1 MNHSDKSAFK
11 ELLDGVSDYY
21 QKPKLS
27 KMALQI
33 YFGALDRFTIEDVTR
48 ATSAHVQDT
57 ASGSFYPK
65 AADLIEYLEGGE
77 IKADD
82 IVAAARLADSPLGIL
97 SRIHIGSHDLSNLN
111 AFDLRQRAAECL
123 QLLPGWK
130 ARAQD
135 GEYTNH
141 EISIMV
147 KHGVNPAQ
155 PFSMG
160 LASPQNAQALISR
173 VDEVSRTDRHKE
185 LLDTPYSV
193 ESANSEPVSEDGIKR
208 IKQELKGL

>member
-1 MNHSDKSAFK
+1 MIESDLGQFSQLMDELRTEYGKRPLSVLMMKIDFEVLRAYSFDQINMAIINHRSNPSKSDFFPTP
-11 ELLDGVSDYY
+11 G
-21 QKPKLS
+21 
-27 KMALQI
+27 
-33 YFGALDRFTIEDVTR
+33 R
-48 ATSAHVQDT
+48 
-57 ASGSFYPK
+57 
-65 AADLIEYLEGGE
+65 LIEYLEGGE

-97 SRIHIGSHDLSNLN
+97 ARIHIGSHDLSNLN

-160 LASPQNAQALISR
+160 LAGPQNAQALISR

-185 LLDTPYSV
+185 LLEPPYRI
-193 ESANSEPVSEDGIKR
+193 ESADSESVSEDGIKR